1 MSVKMQLKSTW
12 STATLDMTL
21 VTNPARRWT
30 FKQVLCQNRR
40 IQNLNYPLCLAKRCQ
55 CQERCLLT
63 PRSTLWLNLVATL
76 VSLWASPSC
85 TSSYQSR
92 WFGIKLWF
100 GRWMAKEVF
109 LQSSNTTTNCIRWD
123 QVKNYF
129 SIKCYLIKLFLKVSE
144 GQLKNNIQIKI
155 PIDILY
161 FMQSEKDV

>member
-55 CQERCLLT
+55 CQERCLLI
-63 PRSTLWLNLVATL
+63 PRSTLWLNSVATL

-100 GRWMAKEVF
+100 GRQE
-109 LQSSNTTTNCIRWD
+109 TN
-123 QVKNYF
+123 
-129 SIKCYLIKLFLKVSE
+129 
-144 GQLKNNIQIKI
+144 QIKFHS
-155 PIDILY
+155 PWNENYRVTVAFGHQVHWSHFWAFPHSPWAANRDGLENNRPKK
-161 FMQSEKDV
+161 FVCNAM